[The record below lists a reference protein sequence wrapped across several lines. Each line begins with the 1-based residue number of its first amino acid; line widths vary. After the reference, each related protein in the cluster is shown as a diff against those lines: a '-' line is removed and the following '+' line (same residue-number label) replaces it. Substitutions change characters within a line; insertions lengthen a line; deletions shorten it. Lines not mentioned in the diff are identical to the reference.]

1 MTAEST
7 HPQSCTISWPIYTGQ
22 FCNDNL
28 GMVNSYFASF
38 IFLEVDSAKYEIL
51 GEKAVGHFHDLAD
64 IIKDHT
70 PSPGSRV
77 SVL

>member
-1 MTAEST
+1 
-7 HPQSCTISWPIYTGQ
+7 
-22 FCNDNL
+22 
-28 GMVNSYFASF
+28 MVNSYFASF

-51 GEKAVGHFHDLAD
+51 GEKAVGHIHDLAD